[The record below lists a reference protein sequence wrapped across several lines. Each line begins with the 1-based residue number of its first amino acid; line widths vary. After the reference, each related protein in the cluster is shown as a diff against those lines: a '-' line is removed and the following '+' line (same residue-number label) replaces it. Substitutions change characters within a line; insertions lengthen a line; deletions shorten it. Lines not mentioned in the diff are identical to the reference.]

1 MWSICEFCDEL
12 DHEFEGIATIKNI
25 FGVKLD
31 GEYGVKKHCSQN
43 NLKSADFLLSH
54 NNQYYFLEFSDLAR
68 QINQIHCKIQS
79 LKASK
84 DLDKS
89 LRKELIKD
97 LHKAVNQEV
106 HDKYKDTCLLFSLIP
121 KYLNDVPSLAKGC
134 NLLVIYAPLG
144 SSTLE
149 HQVEVVRF
157 LEFMADK
164 LKQMIPDD
172 IFHDVEVVTLDMF
185 LKKFC

>member
-1 MWSICEFCDEL
+1 
-12 DHEFEGIATIKNI
+12 
-25 FGVKLD
+25 
-31 GEYGVKKHCSQN
+31 
-43 NLKSADFLLSH
+43 
-54 NNQYYFLEFSDLAR
+54 
-68 QINQIHCKIQS
+68 
-79 LKASK
+79 
-84 DLDKS
+84 
-89 LRKELIKD
+89 